1 MPNDVKNLYQM
12 EKVTP
17 AETTTYSA
25 KIGLMYASDYFYA
38 ANPVY
43 WNMSLYDIS
52 VEDTNWIWGAEN
64 KYMGKTDWTIS
75 YNTDRENDAISIG
88 AGQMVTSNDVDTTWQ
103 FGIRPCFY
111 LNSSVMHI
119 SGTGTPTDPY
129 RIA

>member
-1 MPNDVKNLYQM
+1 
-12 EKVTP
+12 
-17 AETTTYSA
+17 
-25 KIGLMYASDYFYA
+25 
-38 ANPVY
+38 
-43 WNMSLYDIS
+43 MSLYDIS

-88 AGQMVTSNDVDTTWQ
+88 TWQMVTSNDVDATWQ

-111 LNSSVMHI
+111 LNSSVMYI

-129 RIA
+129 